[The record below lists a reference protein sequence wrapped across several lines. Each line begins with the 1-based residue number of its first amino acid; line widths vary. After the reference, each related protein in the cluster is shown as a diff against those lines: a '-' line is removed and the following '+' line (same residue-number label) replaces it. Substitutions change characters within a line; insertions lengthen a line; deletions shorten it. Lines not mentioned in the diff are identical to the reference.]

1 MDIDIGKNWTKYEF
15 IYLWMWEMTWFL
27 NLKSLRTRVGN
38 YEKKVINHP
47 TLTLII

>member
-1 MDIDIGKNWTKYEF
+1 MDIDIEKNWTQYEF

-38 YEKKVINHP
+38 YEKKVDKHP
-47 TLTLII
+47 TLTLIR